1 MGSEMCIRDRFKTAS
16 RSDAEECFS
25 SIAWRKLLFRKLER
39 NREGALD
46 VFAEL
51 ETAEIAPTSAFVP
64 AVISA
69 DVVVGAAA
77 SVTAAGT

>member
-1 MGSEMCIRDRFKTAS
+1 M
-16 RSDAEECFS
+16 
-25 SIAWRKLLFRKLER
+25 
-39 NREGALD
+39 D